1 MTRIRFATSKDR
13 DAIRDVYMRAFPEG
27 ENHLVAELAVSLL
40 EEETSPE
47 TIIFVAEMSGEIV
60 GHIAF
65 SPVSAET
72 GKNWSGY
79 ILSPLGVKPGHQ
91 KGGVGKKLIAS
102 GIARLAENAVNILF
116 VYGDPGYY
124 GRYGFS
130 ADAAAK
136 FTPPYKQQYPFGW
149 QVIVLNEGGANEEAG
164 ELSCVASLCDPAL
177 W

>member
-1 MTRIRFATSKDR
+1 MTHIRFATSQDR

-47 TIIFVAEMSGEIV
+47 TITFVAETGGEIV

-65 SPVSAET
+65 SPVTAEA
-72 GKNWSGY
+72 GKKGPGY

-91 KGGVGKKLIAS
+91 KGGVGKKLIES
-102 GIARLAENAVNILF
+102 GIARLTEKAVNILF

-130 ADAAAK
+130 ADAAEK
-136 FTPPYKQQYPFGW
+136 FTPPCKLQYPFGW
-149 QVIVLNEGGANEEAG
+149 QAIVLNRGGANQEAG